1 MRLAIFLL
9 ALLLATSRLVQATT
23 WDEPWHEAVVRKAD
37 CFVLARI
44 MAVDAQKGVTISV
57 LRSLAGGPLAGTIQI
72 TDFYSLD
79 LCSQSAGEG
88 PEFYLKKTDSC
99 YFFLQKRP
107 AGTYAI
113 ATPTTGFAVVQQGQ
127 VVATYRHS
135 YHQALVPRAVY
146 EATMTA
152 IFQHYHGQAYDKEFI
167 NQFVAKTLALP
178 PARIDEAGMPTFF
191 AQHVALETTYHL
203 GLATQYAAVLPFLHD
218 TTNFHAQ
225 VSAARVLTATPTPEA
240 KQELLRLLAD
250 KHTRDFAKAIAVRT
264 LAAYQPKELKPQLT
278 KLAQTASAEEN
289 GFGGNIMDPRV
300 CTQLPSVKKSLTDLA
315 AQL

>member
-1 MRLAIFLL
+1 MRLIAFLFV
-9 ALLLATSRLVQATT
+9 LLLATSRLAQATT
-23 WDEPWHEAVVRKAD
+23 WDEPWHETVVKKAD

-44 MAVDAQKGVTISV
+44 TAVDAQKGITVSV
-57 LRSLAGGPLAGTIQI
+57 VRSLAGEPLAGTLRI
-72 TDFYSLD
+72 TEFYSLD

-88 PEFYLKKTDSC
+88 PEFRLGSVDSC

-113 ATPTTGFAVVQQGQ
+113 ATPTTGFAAVQQGQ

-146 EATMTA
+146 EPTMTA
-152 IFQHYHGQAYDKEFI
+152 IFQHYHGQAYDKEGI

-191 AQHVALETTYHL
+191 AQHAALETTYHL
-203 GLATQYAAVLPFLHD
+203 GLPTHYAAALPFLRD

-225 VSAARVLTATPTPEA
+225 VSAARVLAATPTPEA
-240 KQELLRLLAD
+240 KQQLLQLLAN
-250 KHTRDFAKAIAVRT
+250 KHTRDFVKVVAVRT
-264 LAAYQPKELKPQLT
+264 LAAYQPRELKPQLL

-300 CTQLPSVKKSLTDLA
+300 CTQLPSVKKSLTELA